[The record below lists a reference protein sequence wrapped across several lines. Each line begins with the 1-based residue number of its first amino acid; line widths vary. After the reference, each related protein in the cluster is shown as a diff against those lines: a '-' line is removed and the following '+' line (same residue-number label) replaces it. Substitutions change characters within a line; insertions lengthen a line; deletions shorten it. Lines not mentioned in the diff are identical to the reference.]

1 MPPSPTVHR
10 WDGIEVE
17 EVTEMISRKVVTGGR
32 QMLAQ
37 VYLKRGAHVPLHS
50 HASEQMTYVLQ
61 GALRCR
67 VGSDEIV
74 LRAGEVLHIPAGR
87 RHQAEALEDTF
98 EMEVFSPVRDD
109 WLGRSAAEPPAPARP
124 PARHER
130 GRHAGR
136 DQ

>member
-1 MPPSPTVHR
+1 MTTKLPMPPGPAIHR

-17 EVTEMISRKVVTGGR
+17 KVTEMISRKVVAGAR

-37 VYLKRGAHVPLHS
+37 VYLKRGAHVPLHR

-67 VGSDEIV
+67 VGSREIIV
-74 LRAGEVLHIPAGR
+74 RAGEVLHIPAGR

-98 EMEVFSPVRDD
+98 EIDVFSPVREE
-109 WLGRSAAEPPAPARP
+109 WLDRSPGGVSAGAPPGDR
-124 PARHER
+124 RE
-130 GRHAGR
+130 
-136 DQ
+136 